1 MIKCLGA
8 KDVWCVSTL
17 GDISAH
23 VNSFEEWWLQV
34 LHNINTNVATMT
46 TMTVWNLWNN
56 RNKLVWNNKRS
67 SASGI
72 ISSAANIL
80 SQWQH
85 ARLFS
90 VSQRRISISNTLPW
104 WTKPESSWYK
114 YNVDAVVFSHVNSIG
129 ISCIVRDEFGQM
141 VVAKNTKLRGDANP
155 ATAEAISYRE
165 ALSWLKSL
173 RFNKVVIES
182 DAQVVVLAILGSKE
196 DLSYFGSV
204 IEDCKSYTKD
214 LGVCVFV
221 FVKRLTNQVAY
232 ALAKSC

>member
-1 MIKCLGA
+1 MMYTVKNSYQFRLNIIVPLYYGYDVEFWKKTWNLQVPTKVKHFVWRACTNCLPTKMALRSKRVEVTDSCPICCNSLKDTLHALIKYHGA
-8 KDVWCVSTL
+8 KDVWRGLTL

-23 VNSFEEWWLQV
+23 VNSFEKWWLQV

-90 VSQRRISISNTLPW
+90 VSQRRISISNTSPR
-104 WTKPESSWYK
+104 WTKPES
-114 YNVDAVVFSHVNSIG
+114 G
-129 ISCIVRDEFGQM
+129 CGC
-141 VVAKNTKLRGDANP
+141 
-155 ATAEAISYRE
+155 
-165 ALSWLKSL
+165 
-173 RFNKVVIES
+173 
-182 DAQVVVLAILGSKE
+182 
-196 DLSYFGSV
+196 SYF
-204 IEDCKSYTKD
+204 
-214 LGVCVFV
+214 F
-221 FVKRLTNQVAY
+221 
-232 ALAKSC
+232 SC